1 MCYYGEGGFTFSDVY
16 SMPVQMRRFYFNE
29 LAEAKKKEQDE
40 MKKAQSKNKV
50 RKPKLKIVIIFHF
63 CIFIYEL
70 VYSIR

>member
-50 RKPKLKIVIIFHF
+50 RKPK
-63 CIFIYEL
+63 
-70 VYSIR
+70 RPRRR

>member
-29 LAEAKKKEQDE
+29 LSEIKKKEQDE

-50 RKPKLKIVIIFHF
+50 RKPK
-63 CIFIYEL
+63 
-70 VYSIR
+70 RPRRR